1 MLNQAGQVVCL
12 HVSPSGQK
20 IKHCANDLT
29 TQSSSSSVAA
39 VYHRCQGPSFVTTA
53 AECPHL
59 CVHQRALPSG
69 ALTAAL
75 CISTAQTAGT
85 ECSISRCLAKTA
97 ETRAA
102 SLVLSRPP
110 QLLHMSTVDTLVF
123 AQSLLPLSVQS
134 HTETCVGPRAH
145 YRRGRYP
152 TFHIIIA
159 RPSKQ
164 TRMVGSTLGVYSFG
178 LILFLQEQIID
189 IIITSSSLRL
199 YVGRCLGPR
208 QTKGAR
214 RPKQRRGLLGC
225 SCPRGNPA
233 CAVFAWANP
242 AFVVFAQATPTF
254 AWATPTASVAKRSA
268 GVLPCGPAPRC
279 PVLDGVDAQT
289 PVTVGAPPSSDVTFD
304 VCFHLYEKSRNVLV
318 NGRSVVVHRP
328 KTLLGG

>member
-1 MLNQAGQVVCL
+1 MDVEVCITGWTGMLNQAGQVVCL

-164 TRMVGSTLGVYSFG
+164 TRMVGSTLGVCNFG
-178 LILFLQEQIID
+178 LIFVSARTNK
-189 IIITSSSLRL
+189 IIIIQYPDFGQRTSSASHSPMSHR
-199 YVGRCLGPR
+199 V
-208 QTKGAR
+208 
-214 RPKQRRGLLGC
+214 LLTC
-225 SCPRGNPA
+225 C
-233 CAVFAWANP
+233 
-242 AFVVFAQATPTF
+242 
-254 AWATPTASVAKRSA
+254 
-268 GVLPCGPAPRC
+268 
-279 PVLDGVDAQT
+279 
-289 PVTVGAPPSSDVTFD
+289 
-304 VCFHLYEKSRNVLV
+304 
-318 NGRSVVVHRP
+318 
-328 KTLLGG
+328 